1 MSPTGVYR
9 PTGGTY
15 LWPEGAKGAPQ
26 GDFREGIC
34 RYLGF
39 QQGAQHQLQHE
50 VSARDKV
57 EGGEPRGAA
66 TVKHF
71 HPSLL
76 QKACRLP
83 RACVCLNDINVKLAF
98 SGSEERSLQLEMDHQ
113 SSRELCS
120 TRLSMFAEE
129 IWIMLLSCMTFTICV
144 TLSVTKMPFFKWF
157 SHYGIQPLIM
167 MYVSDSI
174 LFL

>member
-1 MSPTGVYR
+1 MCMDV
-9 PTGGTY
+9 
-15 LWPEGAKGAPQ
+15 
-26 GDFREGIC
+26 
-34 RYLGF
+34 
-39 QQGAQHQLQHE
+39 
-50 VSARDKV
+50 
-57 EGGEPRGAA
+57 
-66 TVKHF
+66 
-71 HPSLL
+71 
-76 QKACRLP
+76 
-83 RACVCLNDINVKLAF
+83 NDINVKLAF

>member
-1 MSPTGVYR
+1 M
-9 PTGGTY
+9 
-15 LWPEGAKGAPQ
+15 
-26 GDFREGIC
+26 
-34 RYLGF
+34 
-39 QQGAQHQLQHE
+39 
-50 VSARDKV
+50 V
-57 EGGEPRGAA
+57 EGGKPGVGAA
-66 TVKHF
+66 VKHF
-71 HPSLL
+71 HPF
-76 QKACRLP
+76 QAQQACRLP
-83 RACVCLNDINVKLAF
+83 TVCGSVDGSDRNVKFAF

-120 TRLSMFAEE
+120 TRLSVFAEE

-167 MYVSDSI
+167 MYVSGSI

>member
-1 MSPTGVYR
+1 MGRGCQRGSPGRLQRAGLQVAVFPAR
-9 PTGGTY
+9 S
-15 LWPEGAKGAPQ
+15 
-26 GDFREGIC
+26 
-34 RYLGF
+34 
-39 QQGAQHQLQHE
+39 QHQLQH
-50 VSARDKV
+50 KV
-57 EGGEPRGAA
+57 TRRRAPEGAA
-66 TVKHF
+66 VKRF
-71 HPSLL
+71 HPFLL
-76 QKACRLP
+76 REACRLP
-83 RACVCLNDINVKLAF
+83 AACVCVDVSDINVKLAF
-98 SGSEERSLQLEMDHQ
+98 SGSEEHSLQLEMDHQ

-157 SHYGIQPLIM
+157 SHYVIQPLIM

>member
-1 MSPTGVYR
+1 M
-9 PTGGTY
+9 
-15 LWPEGAKGAPQ
+15 EGREPGA
-26 GDFREGIC
+26 
-34 RYLGF
+34 
-39 QQGAQHQLQHE
+39 
-50 VSARDKV
+50 
-57 EGGEPRGAA
+57 GAA
-66 TVKHF
+66 VKHF
-71 HPSLL
+71 HPFLL
-76 QKACRLP
+76 RKACRLP
-83 RACVCLNDINVKLAF
+83 GVCVCMDVNDINVKLAF

>member
-1 MSPTGVYR
+1 MARGCQRTSSRSLSRRDLQGTGFPAR
-9 PTGGTY
+9 
-15 LWPEGAKGAPQ
+15 LQEGAW
-26 GDFREGIC
+26 
-34 RYLGF
+34 
-39 QQGAQHQLQHE
+39 HQLRHE
-50 VSARDKV
+50 VTAGDKV
-57 EGGEPRGAA
+57 EGGEPGAGAA
-66 TVKHF
+66 VKHF
-71 HPSLL
+71 HPFLL

-83 RACVCLNDINVKLAF
+83 GARVCVDASDINVKLAV

>member
-1 MSPTGVYR
+1 MG
-9 PTGGTY
+9 PTGGQRGPKGLLRET
-15 LWPEGAKGAPQ
+15 LERGFEGASMAAATSPASAP
-26 GDFREGIC
+26 
-34 RYLGF
+34 
-39 QQGAQHQLQHE
+39 A
-50 VSARDKV
+50 KV
-57 EGGEPRGAA
+57 EGGEPGAGAA
-66 TVKHF
+66 VKRF
-71 HPSLL
+71 RAFLL
-76 QKACRLP
+76 GKARGLP
-83 RACVCLNDINVKLAF
+83 RACVCVGVNDINVKLAF
-98 SGSEERSLQLEMDHQ
+98 SGSEEQSLQLEMDHQ

>member
-1 MSPTGVYR
+1 MQVTGFPAR
-9 PTGGTY
+9 
-15 LWPEGAKGAPQ
+15 L
-26 GDFREGIC
+26 
-34 RYLGF
+34 
-39 QQGAQHQLQHE
+39 QQGAQHQLQHKVADGE
-50 VSARDKV
+50 RV
-57 EGGEPRGAA
+57 EGGEPGAGAA
-66 TVKHF
+66 VKRF
-71 HPSLL
+71 HPFLL
-76 QKACRLP
+76 RKACRLP
-83 RACVCLNDINVKLAF
+83 GVCVCMDVNDINVKLAF

-120 TRLSMFAEE
+120 TRLSMFVEE